1 MNYSEF
7 LWVGKG
13 PLKVWDDRG
22 PCSEK
27 QNTLGGVVPSSRTP
41 PMAFPTIL
49 RGGGGGGG
57 VMEPIGYKM
66 N

>member
-7 LWVGKG
+7 LWVGKE

-27 QNTLGGVVPSSRTP
+27 PNTLEGVVPSSRTP
-41 PMAFPTIL
+41 PMAYPFLPTIL

-57 VMEPIGYKM
+57 GVM
-66 N
+66 NQ